1 MVCWYKG
8 NPLLNETLNGD
19 NSSSLI
25 LTQNDDPIQTKLLW
39 NFIDNKQNIEV
50 KILLFFFFI
59 IIFFIKRCFS
69 K

>member
-1 MVCWYKG
+1 MVCWHKG

-39 NFIDNKQNIEV
+39 SFIDNKTNLDV
-50 KILLFFFFI
+50 KIKNL
-59 IIFFIKRCFS
+59 
-69 K
+69 